1 MSTCKVKYIEDRLRK
16 TNPQLADELTDKHIQ
31 IFDYVSESKAFN
43 KKEGMYFLNK
53 EGTKK
58 RIAQEKVINTINVNF
73 DDVASIKR
81 NDKGDYFSTNLLENN
96 YIKYLF
102 GDKKEENA
110 IVLLKKI
117 VDSNYALKDLASKL
131 LPLLKTDFKVTLVP
145 LVGNNED
152 YHGEYSNLTREI
164 KLKETAFNPIRVIL
178 HEVIHGLSEMQLKN
192 FSNPEITQHFNEL
205 FEYAKG
211 MSNSKLYGMTNPSEF
226 LVALFTDVNTIN
238 LLKEIPPMDTTKK
251 YSNLFEEIFDFILNL
266 LNFTK
271 ENSSLYEQAFST
283 ATNIISEQYKYTDTK
298 GNRVLNQRE
307 KDYIPVLYQNISNL
321 QELYNSEDYLDRAYM
336 KIQALERTIDYMK
349 ESMVFNE
356 QKRFVDQS
364 DTMHYNVLH
373 SSYINPDSKLFPYL
387 QGYQGFVKFL
397 VNDGQF
403 EANADLE
410 YELDLQPITNEEAFS
425 LYNKNLESFKDY
437 ATLKE
442 QEQILEDLKSFKEEK
457 DKIKNLQDQADAF
470 IKSGIFFNMD
480 KTVLNSMETIKPE
493 KYVNN
498 NTIQFQNQSLEGIIA
513 SEKTIRD
520 LAARMSDRIGMSI
533 KIESDRTK
541 EYKGKIENNVA
552 YINLAYATLDTPIHE
567 ILGHPIIRAIK
578 NKLLFEENEELGETG
593 IFYFEGDK
601 YALKKVIGG
610 QRYQKNGKD
619 FLADNY
625 GKIQQKYRNTA
636 SQLYQNLVKELE
648 TGRGKE
654 VLDRI
659 KKDYVYKDKEPTQEE
674 IDIATKIAETFR
686 KLGKDLDASTDKILN
701 RRTYTLEEQQEEAIV
716 ELLGMMTAEKLD
728 AVKDGKLISLL
739 KRLLKEIKAFMKSL
753 LKQKEVEIDKLP
765 DNMTL
770 GDLSDLLA
778 YSNSKLILPGNEV
791 VYTTPDNM
799 QFKTYS
805 EASNHISQLAKD
817 VKDIDLDSI
826 KINTETSEEQK
837 RQIKQFT
844 DELKDLKNQFNNFKF
859 EKIPFS
865 NKIDIYTEKGRLRQ
879 NYWARKEDGTTGYL
893 GGSKETLT
901 GDDYDGF
908 VLDKR
913 GNSNAVQNREYVKIS
928 DDEAKKVFDEVNDTN
943 TATRASIDIYNALAR
958 SIDVLENRLNALE
971 EGSPLENFITKNKE
985 YEQSKE
991 IIEEWKKVNKIQ
1003 YNPEEI
1009 YSRGQE
1015 FSSVVGAY
1023 SSFDV
1028 NLMMQNLLQ
1037 HIEDNEKAGGQF
1049 AISAYTKPIDK
1060 QIGHLEGGGGKIKF
1074 KIYPQ
1079 SEDILWAAN
1088 TDVYSGSVWDAS
1100 EKVNKDKKSELLGVS
1115 YTKYPSLY
1123 NVGTVQPNLASVVDD
1138 LTHHHNELGIA
1149 LTGNNFRL
1157 EYDEDIPYQT
1167 KKIIDGINKIL
1178 DQKYGRL
1185 VKPEI
1190 KKGSQNIDFY
1200 IKDKKTDEII
1210 SGSFGDNQYKASQ
1223 NAENLN
1229 ILEKEKTG
1237 SAVKRYEVI
1246 RKDTIGIQPTQTKDN
1261 LKESIDSIKSN
1272 IDFKTPNI
1280 YKIEDV
1286 PTNFSVEDITG
1297 NLITIVKDNNGIWKG
1312 FLKNGD
1318 FQEFT
1323 EEKVLRAY
1331 NKSQNNLLKKEYTD
1345 QALINTKIAKLK
1357 EVAKK
1362 YPRSLIRSEVKPI
1375 YTSFSQELYDQFE
1388 GDELPFQK
1396 IPSKEITLN
1405 INNQDIEKLSNLPT
1419 NIQEYMLSLSK
1430 EDLSKVIDVL
1440 KEYDNLDYLPDDN
1453 TYIDMLKCKI

>member
-58 RIAQEKVINTINVNF
+58 RTAQEKVINTINVNF
-73 DDVASIKR
+73 GDVASIKR
-81 NDKGDYFSTNLLENN
+81 NDKGDYFSTNLLEDN

-110 IVLLKKI
+110 SVLLKKI

-307 KDYIPVLYQNISNL
+307 KDYIPILYQNISNL
-321 QELYNSEDYLDRAYM
+321 QELYSSEDYLDRAYM

-403 EANADLE
+403 EANANLE
-410 YELDLQPITNEEAFS
+410 YELDLQPITNEEALS

-437 ATLKE
+437 IDLIE

-457 DKIKNLQDQADAF
+457 DNIKNLQDQADAF
-470 IKSGIFFNMD
+470 IKSGILFNMD
-480 KTVLNSMETIKPE
+480 ETDLNSVETIKPE
-493 KYVNN
+493 KYVSN
-498 NTIQFQNQSLEGIIA
+498 NTTQFQNQSSEGIIA

-541 EYKGKIENNVA
+541 EYKGKVENNTA

-578 NKLLFEENEELGETG
+578 TGSKFQIEENLTEKDA
-593 IFYFEGDK
+593 DK
-601 YALKKVIGG
+601 IIEKNQIIE
-610 QRYQKNGKD
+610 KNGIRY
-619 FLADNY
+619 LAAYNAPDGTIIY
-625 GKIQQKYRNTA
+625 RYDKTIQTKPNIP
-636 SQLYQNLVKELE
+636 LYQNLLKELE
-648 TGRGKE
+648 TGKGKE

-659 KKDYVYKDKEPTQEE
+659 KRDYNVKGNIFNPEWYIKNKASRSVSKGSDSYRANYNQNTKELDYSYNGTPITEKEYIDNTQ
-674 IDIATKIAETFR
+674 DY
-686 KLGKDLDASTDKILN
+686 
-701 RRTYTLEEQQEEAIV
+701 YTLEEQQEEAIV

-791 VYTTPDNM
+791 IYTTPDNM

-805 EASNHISQLAKD
+805 EASNHISDLAKSVED
-817 VKDIDLDSI
+817 VNLD
-826 KINTETSEEQK
+826 NVE
-837 RQIKQFT
+837 
-844 DELKDLKNQFNNFKF
+844 
-859 EKIPFS
+859 
-865 NKIDIYTEKGRLRQ
+865 
-879 NYWARKEDGTTGYL
+879 L
-893 GGSKETLT
+893 GGNQEVPENLKWEFENQGKTYKELIEN
-901 GDDYDGF
+901 
-908 VLDKR
+908 K
-913 GNSNAVQNREYVKIS
+913 QWKIS
-928 DDEAKKVFDEVNDTN
+928 DDTGNTQIVANQEYKGDIGGLYWDGNNYYHLSNIDDKKTIIPFDEFIEYFSKIKQFGVNKDKLYQDRIVELSEYDQKKIN
-943 TATRASIDIYNALAR
+943 PFK
-958 SIDVLENRLNALE
+958 E
-971 EGSPLENFITKNKE
+971 FIEKNKE

-991 IIEEWKKVNKIQ
+991 IIEEWKKVNNIQ

-1015 FSSVVGAY
+1015 FVSVVGAY
-1023 SSFDV
+1023 SNFDV
-1028 NLMMQNLLQ
+1028 DLMMQNLLQ
-1037 HIEDNEKAGGQF
+1037 HIEDNKKAGGKF
-1049 AISAYTKPIDK
+1049 AISAFTKPIDK
-1060 QIGHLEGGGGKIKF
+1060 TIGHLEGRGGKIKF

-1079 SEDILWAAN
+1079 SKDILWASN
-1088 TDVYSGSVWDAS
+1088 IDVYSGSTTINGISAS
-1100 EKVNKDKKSELLGVS
+1100 KAVSNKLSELVGVS
-1115 YTKYPSLY
+1115 FLKYPSL
-1123 NVGTVQPNLASVVDD
+1123 NNINAVQPNLASVVDN
-1138 LTHHHNELGIA
+1138 LAHHHNELGIA

-1167 KKIIDGINKIL
+1167 KKIIDNINKIL

-1190 KKGSQNIDFY
+1190 KTK
-1200 IKDKKTDEII
+1200 KDLTFEEKRLIELNKAKVKPSFLYDNKWEIEGFDMEYYESKQEAEEALFFFKKNLKERI
-1210 SGSFGDNQYKASQ
+1210 SDKEYFDPTFKS
-1223 NAENLN
+1223 NLP
-1229 ILEKEKTG
+1229 
-1237 SAVKRYEVI
+1237 
-1246 RKDTIGIQPTQTKDN
+1246 IQPTQTKDN
-1261 LKESIDSIKSN
+1261 LKESIDSIKNTQLQRKTAYSVKEGN
-1272 IDFKTPNI
+1272 ILRSEGWK
-1280 YKIEDV
+1280 
-1286 PTNFSVEDITG
+1286 SV
-1297 NLITIVKDNNGIWKG
+1297 G
-1312 FLKNGD
+1312 FN
-1318 FQEFT
+1318 QEL
-1323 EEKVLRAY
+1323 EEEYFEKPDT
-1331 NKSQNNLLKKEYTD
+1331 KEYTS

-1375 YTSFSQELYDQFE
+1375 YTSSSQELYDQFE